1 VVTIANTIYDA
12 VGFRITDLPITPQ
25 RVLAAIKNKKGLISC
40 GIDPCGIDPLTEKE
54 LPCILIAKVLVR
66 IEIAERLQSITE
78 KTGCRNPEE

>member
-1 VVTIANTIYDA
+1 VEHAGGIYES
-12 VGFRITDLPITPQ
+12 DLPPEY
-25 RVLAAIKNKKGLISC
+25 VLLVKLDIHDLFLCC